1 MNDEECFLALNLL
14 RGILRF
20 KPEDRPT
27 ATKILDHALLS
38 RKYCSANLLESDVIW
53 IEESSSVDLF
63 NVAVQYS
70 DQVNFKENAE
80 SQENIVDPSIV
91 PAVTQDTVPDGE
103 MSSLNDTTDVKL
115 PDVESLYQFYLLNS
129 YLWNFS
135 CKKFN

>member
-38 RKYCSANLLESDVIW
+38 RKYCSANLLESDFIW
-53 IEESSSVDLF
+53 IEDSSSVDMF
-63 NVAVQYS
+63 DDAVKYS
-70 DQVNFKENAE
+70 DQETFKENAE
-80 SQENIVDPSIV
+80 SKENIVDPSIV

-103 MSSLNDTTDVKL
+103 MSSLNDTTVIKS
-115 PDVESLYQFYLLNS
+115 PDVESLYQFYL
-129 YLWNFS
+129 
-135 CKKFN
+135 